1 MIIKEIKKQKTKYL
15 LVFENDHTLEVCEDS
30 IVKHRLRP
38 MLDVS
43 LMMDDLKEELKFDE
57 FYKKVIRF
65 ASFGKSSFQIRD
77 YCETHGV
84 FETDMIVERLK
95 KEHYIDDLKL
105 LRRLQGQSYSK
116 PELEYHLKRYL
127 FPPDSISHVLSIYD
141 EEKALRKSLDKLRIK
156 YQKDP
161 KKYEKIY
168 RNLKSK
174 GFNES
179 LIQSML
185 NLE

>member
-65 ASFGKSSFQIRD
+65 ASFGKSSFQIR
-77 YCETHGV
+77 T
-84 FETDMIVERLK
+84 IVK
-95 KEHYIDDLKL
+95 HT
-105 LRRLQGQSYSK
+105 
-116 PELEYHLKRYL
+116 
-127 FPPDSISHVLSIYD
+127 
-141 EEKALRKSLDKLRIK
+141 
-156 YQKDP
+156 
-161 KKYEKIY
+161 
-168 RNLKSK
+168 
-174 GFNES
+174 ES
-179 LIQSML
+179 LKPT
-185 NLE
+185 

>member
-1 MIIKEIKKQKTKYL
+1 MIIKEIKKHKTKYL
-15 LVFENDHTLEVCEDS
+15 LVFENEESLEVSGDS

-57 FYKKVIRF
+57 FYKKVVRF
-65 ASFGKSSFQIRD
+65 ASYGKSSFQIAE
-77 YCETHGV
+77 YCETHS
-84 FETDMIVERLK
+84 FFDTEPIVERLK

-105 LRRLQGQSYSK
+105 LRRLQGQNYSK
-116 PELEYHLKRYL
+116 LELEYHLKRYM
-127 FPPDSISHVLSIYD
+127 FPQDSISHLVSIYD
-141 EEKALRKSLDKLRIK
+141 EEKALRKTLEKLRIK
-156 YQKDP
+156 YQKDI

-179 LIQSML
+179 LLQSIL
-185 NLE
+185 NWN